1 MDDGRSIQRRR
12 KRGGGRK
19 GGGGTLGETRLP
31 GLVTLGRRTVSQT
44 SELGQ
49 GRKDRCC
56 FSFPP
61 THSGSTPPMT
71 RTDTAL
77 SPPGE
82 NLAALPIPAS
92 RWSPLPNM
100 RYAVAA
106 TQSVLRMSNG
116 I

>member
-12 KRGGGRK
+12 RKRGEEEEEDK
-19 GGGGTLGETRLP
+19 ATLGETRLP
-31 GLVTLGRRTVSQT
+31 GFVTLGRRTVSQAE
-44 SELGQ
+44 ELGQ

-71 RTDTAL
+71 RTDTA
-77 SPPGE
+77 PGE
-82 NLAALPIPAS
+82 KLAALLIPAS

-106 TQSVLRMSNG
+106 TTQSVLRMSRG
-116 I
+116 V